1 MRLMLAALLVAFSA
15 VHSYAF
21 ESRVLSFEYDGID
34 RGALIDA
41 QTGLRGAPM
50 LVVLHGGIAGPYWV
64 RRQAQV
70 TLASQGWVVAWPEA
84 VDDWNDGRTNSR
96 GRPYDDADDVG
107 FLRRMIEILAEQ
119 GVVDPARVFFAGP
132 SIGGVMTL
140 RMLCEAPDL
149 VAGAAVAIASFAE
162 SYSCPEGPP
171 RPVLYIHGTDDG
183 IMDPEGGRIGGWN
196 PLIRDRGRVE
206 PVERTMAKLAQRNGC
221 TGLQEEALPDVYEP
235 DGSTVR
241 RRIYQGCAEPL
252 VHFIVDGGGHTWPG
266 SRRSPAATFVG
277 ETNQDFSATQTV
289 QAFFQAIAAQ
299 RTAQGNSP

>member
-1 MRLMLAALLVAFSA
+1 MRLLLASLLFAVATA
-15 VHSYAF
+15 HSHAF
-21 ESRVLSFEYDGID
+21 ESRVLSFEHDGIG

-41 QTGLRGAPM
+41 EAGIQNAPM

-70 TLASQGWVVAWPEA
+70 TLANQGWVVAWPEA
-84 VDDWNDGRTNSR
+84 VDDWNDGRTNAR
-96 GRPYDDADDVG
+96 GEPYDNADDIG
-107 FLRRMIEILAEQ
+107 FLRRMIEILADQ
-119 GVVDPARVFFAGP
+119 GVVDPTKVFFAGP

-162 SYSCPEGPP
+162 RYTCPDGPP
-171 RPVLYIHGTDDG
+171 KPVLYIHGTDDD
-183 IMDPEGGRIGGWN
+183 IMDPDGGRIGGWN

-206 PVERTMAKLAQRNGC
+206 AVADTMAKLARRNECAGIR
-221 TGLQEEALPDVYEP
+221 EDALPDIYEP

-241 RRIYQGCAEPL
+241 RQTYQGCAEPL
-252 VHFIVDGGGHTWPG
+252 IHFIVDGGGHTWPG

-289 QAFFQAIAAQ
+289 QAFFQAVVAE
-299 RTAQGNSP
+299 

>member
-1 MRLMLAALLVAFSA
+1 MRALLAAIFMAIAS
-15 VHSYAF
+15 HGYAF
-21 ESRVLSFEYDGID
+21 ESRVLSFTHDGIN

-41 QTGLRGAPM
+41 QTGVKNAPM

-70 TLASQGWVVAWPEA
+70 TLANKGWVVAWPEA
-84 VDDWNDGRTNSR
+84 VDDWNDGRRNAS
-96 GRPYDDADDVG
+96 GQPYDDADDIG
-107 FLRRMIEILAEQ
+107 FLRRMVDILARQ
-119 GVVDPARVFFAGP
+119 GVVDPTRVFFAGP

-162 SYSCPEGPP
+162 RYTCPDGPP
-171 RPVLYIHGTDDG
+171 KPVLYIHGTDDG
-183 IMDPEGGRIGGWN
+183 IMNPDGGRIGGWN

-206 PVERTMAKLAQRNGC
+206 PVEDTMAKLSARNGC
-221 TGLQEEALPDVYEP
+221 AGIKEEALPDVYEP

-241 RRIYQGCAEPL
+241 RRTYQGCAAPL

-266 SRRSPAATFVG
+266 ARPSPISTFVG
-277 ETNQDFSATQTV
+277 ETNQDFSATKTV
-289 QAFFQAIAAQ
+289 QAFFQSIAS
-299 RTAQGNSP
+299 R

>member
-1 MRLMLAALLVAFSA
+1 MRVLLAALLVAFTASQT
-15 VHSYAF
+15 HAF
-21 ESRVLSFEYDGID
+21 ESRILSFEHDGLP

-41 QTGLRGAPM
+41 ERGIQNAPM

-70 TLASQGWVVAWPEA
+70 TLANQGWVVAWPEA
-84 VDDWNDGRTNSR
+84 VDDWNDGRKNSR
-96 GRPYDDADDVG
+96 GEPYDDADDIG

-119 GVVDPARVFFAGP
+119 GTVDPTKVFFAGP

-149 VAGAAVAIASFAE
+149 VAGAAVAIASFADG
-162 SYSCPEGPP
+162 YTCPAGPP
-171 RPVLYIHGTDDG
+171 KPVLYIHGTDDG
-183 IMDPEGGRIGGWN
+183 IMDPMGGRIGGWN
-196 PLIRDRGRVE
+196 PLIRDRGNIE
-206 PVERTMAKLAQRNGC
+206 PVADTVAKLAKRNGC
-221 TGLQEEALPDVYEP
+221 AGYEEQALPDVYEP

-241 RRIYQGCAEPL
+241 RQTYKGCAAPL
-252 VHFIVDGGGHTWPG
+252 IHFIVDGGGHTWPG

-289 QAFFQAIAAQ
+289 QAFFQAVV
-299 RTAQGNSP
+299 GE